1 MLRHKMV
8 LNCSQQ
14 SATEFEN
21 QNRNPQQQLPEVFY
35 KKAVLKISQFLQQST
50 CVGNKVATLQACSF
64 IKKRLQH
71 RFFPVNIAKLLRTPI
86 ILKNNCEPLL
96 LNPIKWK
103 LVTQLCNVRFLFWWR
118 FCLRGRCKQKNY

>member
-1 MLRHKMV
+1 MV

-14 SATEFEN
+14 NATEFEN
-21 QNRNPQQQLPEVFY
+21 QNRNSQQQLPEVFY

-64 IKKRLQH
+64 IKNRFQH

-96 LNPIKWK
+96 LNPIKWE
-103 LVTQLCNVRFLFWWR
+103 LVTQLCNSD
-118 FCLRGRCKQKNY
+118 FCSGEDFV